1 MNAGVPYNPLD
12 KSNLGKSVAEALIG
26 RRPVALD
33 ALPRFTGAGI
43 YALYY
48 TGRFPAYS
56 ALATRNI
63 GGRFDAPIYV
73 GKAIPK
79 GGRKGVLSGP
89 ASSERSLHSRL
100 GEHAESVRAAGNL
113 DIADFHCRFLVTD
126 EIWIPL
132 GESLLITKFAPIWN
146 NIVDGFGNHD
156 PGKGRHAG
164 KRPLWDVLHPGRAWA
179 LKCADRVDTPTQIE
193 AQVRAFLA
201 STPLPASTHF
211 LIEFR
216 APIYRVDGAT

>member
-1 MNAGVPYNPLD
+1 MSNEAIYNPLD
-12 KSNLGKSVAEALIG
+12 KANLGKSVAEALVG
-26 RRPVALD
+26 RRPTPLD
-33 ALPRFTGAGI
+33 ALPRFAGSGI

-48 TGRFPAYS
+48 TGLFPAYS
-56 ALATRNI
+56 ALATRNN
-63 GGRFDAPIYV
+63 GDRFEAPIYV

-79 GGRKGVLSGP
+79 GGRKGAGVEATAVG
-89 ASSERSLHSRL
+89 RSLHVRL
-100 GEHAESVRAAGNL
+100 GEHAESVRLAANL
-113 DIADFHCRFLVTD
+113 DIRDFHCRYLVTD

-164 KRPLWDVLHPGRAWA
+164 KRPLWDVLHPGRSWA
-179 LKCADRVDTPTQIE
+179 LKCADRAENPVQIE

-211 LIEFR
+211 YAEQRQAIFR
-216 APIYRVDGAT
+216 IDGGG

>member
-1 MNAGVPYNPLD
+1 MSVNAPYNPLD
-12 KSNLGKSVAEALIG
+12 KANLGKSVAEALIG
-26 RRPVALD
+26 RRAVPLD
-33 ALPRFTGAGI
+33 GLARFTGAGI

-48 TGRFPAYS
+48 SGRYPAYS

-79 GGRKGVLSGP
+79 GGRKGAVAGP
-89 ASSERSLHSRL
+89 ADTDRSLHGRL
-100 GEHAESVRAAGNL
+100 AEHADSVRAASNL

-164 KRPLWDVLHPGRAWA
+164 KRPLWDVLHPGRPWA
-179 LKCADRVDTPTQIE
+179 LKCAERDDTTAQID

-211 LIEFR
+211 YVESR
-216 APIYRVDGAT
+216 KAIYRVDGES